1 MNKPL
6 LGGAVVV
13 LALAGAYA
21 GGTLWSGHQVK
32 VSYDEAFTRIEQQ
45 LPIIRIADRQ
55 FDKSL
60 LGGTY
65 TYTVKLACVPAGL
78 PQAPGI
84 TLRDH
89 IKFGPLPGF
98 KTFAAAT
105 IDSELVL
112 PADVQQALTKVFGDQ
127 APYTLHT
134 VVGYGGAVDSS
145 LRIAPAKW
153 TQEGE
158 GAIDWKG
165 LDLHAIALADGSV
178 RYELTAPG
186 LVIDMQDAHSPG
198 RISMEGMAFRGDA
211 AAGAPGSWLRSGK
224 GSGEIAGMSFQFADG
239 SGKDFKGTI
248 SGLTISSETTL
259 ANELLSSRSRL
270 QGVGQFGDTKV
281 DRITMD
287 ASMERI
293 HAPTY
298 EKIVKDLLAQ
308 AATCDGGQ
316 AADPR
321 AAVAAM
327 QAQMLQ
333 LLPYDPQ
340 YGLDKFEID
349 MGGKKAE
356 LSYRVGTKGVTK
368 EDLAMPLQALFM
380 TKGEVTAS
388 AKLPVS
394 WIDQALGAVSGG
406 EHSSAPPPEFVH
418 QMIDQIVAQ
427 GFVTR
432 DGDVLSAQFSMSKG
446 VMTIN
451 GKPLPMGGS
460 H

>member
-6 LGGAVVV
+6 VGGAVVV
-13 LALAGAYA
+13 LALAGAYV
-21 GGTLWSGHQVK
+21 GGTVWSASQVK
-32 VSYDEAFTRIEQQ
+32 AKYDEAFAQVEQQ
-45 LPIIRIADRQ
+45 LPIIRIAERQ
-55 FDKSL
+55 FDRGF

-65 TYTVKLACVPAGL
+65 TYTVKLSCVPAGM

-84 TLRDH
+84 TLRDT

-98 KTFAAAT
+98 KTFAAAA

-112 PADVQQALTKVFGDQ
+112 PADVQQALTKVFGEQ

-134 VVGYGGAVDSS
+134 VIGYGGAIDSN

-153 TQEGE
+153 TQAGE

-165 LDLHAIALADGSV
+165 LELHAITLADGSM
-178 RYELTAPG
+178 RYEATAPG
-186 LVIDMQDAHSPG
+186 MALDIQDAAAPG
-198 RISMEGMAFRGDA
+198 RISFDGMTLRGDIQPGT
-211 AAGAPGSWLRSGK
+211 AGAWLRAGK
-224 GSGEIAGMSFQFADG
+224 GTGEIASMNFQFTDG
-239 SGKDFKGTI
+239 SGKLVKVAI
-248 SGLTISSETTL
+248 NGLAVTSESAL
-259 ANELLSSRSRL
+259 ANDLLSSRSHM
-270 QGVGQFGDTKV
+270 QGTGQFGDTKL

-298 EKIVKDLLAQ
+298 EKIIKDLLAQ
-308 AATCDGGQ
+308 ASTCDAGQ
-316 AADPR
+316 TVDPR

-340 YGLDKFEID
+340 YGLDKFEVEMD
-349 MGGKKAE
+349 GKKAE
-356 LSYRVGTKGVTK
+356 LSYRVGTKGVTND
-368 EDLAMPLQALFM
+368 DLKMPLQALFM
-380 TKGEVTAS
+380 TKGEVSAS
-388 AKLPVS
+388 AKLPIS
-394 WIDQALGAVSGG
+394 WIDRALGALSSGD
-406 EHSSAPPPEFVH
+406 SPSAPPPEFVH
-418 QMIDQIVAQ
+418 QMIDQVVAQ

-432 DGDVLSAQFSMSKG
+432 EGDVLAAQFTMSKG
-446 VMTIN
+446 AITLN
-451 GKPLPMGGS
+451 GKPMPMGGM